1 MMQDILISDFS
12 EPTFQEAFKNYFEE
26 LEISVKD
33 WDGLFQEMNDEKDN
47 KAFVRV
53 AEDNNIVG
61 FIQFK
66 PIILSNWFFEEK
78 LGFIREFWVAPE
90 YRSQGH
96 GRELLR
102 LAESYLAQDDIRKT
116 ILTTDTAEE
125 FYVKNGY
132 RKDRAFTA
140 ANKDEVFVKDL
151 G

>member
-1 MMQDILISDFS
+1 MQEILISDFS
-12 EPTFQEAFKNYFEE
+12 EPTFQEAFKIYFRE
-26 LEISVKD
+26 LGINVND
-33 WDGLFQEMNDEKDN
+33 WDGLFREMNDEKDN
-47 KAFVRV
+47 KAYVRI
-53 AEDNNIVG
+53 AENNNIAG

-66 PIILSNWFFEEK
+66 PITLSNWFFEEK
-78 LGFIREFWVAPE
+78 LGFIREFWIAPE

-96 GRELLR
+96 GTELLR
-102 LAESYLAQDDIRKT
+102 LAESYFAQDDIRKT